1 MKSLTVMRLGARK
14 DKCQPCVVGLCM
26 SHGILMVDSMA
37 RQPGTCGYP
46 SPFFGECGT
55 LDPSGPRARKG

>member
-26 SHGILMVDSMA
+26 SHGILMVDSTA
-37 RQPGTCGYP
+37 R
-46 SPFFGECGT
+46 
-55 LDPSGPRARKG
+55 